1 MRVAGWTEY
10 TGLMTTTSPPAT
22 KQDVEEIV
30 GRVVS
35 DVVGNIV
42 SDAMQTISDHI
53 DEKFAEVDR
62 RFDRLEDKMETTIAR
77 VDHHDIDIREL
88 KRRAA

>member
-1 MRVAGWTEY
+1 MKLAPYNG
-10 TGLMTTTSPPAT
+10 GMTAVSAPAT

-30 GRVVS
+30 GRVVGE
-35 DVVGNIV
+35 VVG
-42 SDAMQTISDHI
+42 DAIQVISDHM
-53 DEKFAEVDR
+53 DEKFAEVDK

-88 KRRAA
+88 QRKTA